1 MTNKVVHSPPQPSR
15 DAVASPWFSLRL
27 KLIFSHLAVI
37 FLAMTVAAF
46 LLLSLVR
53 GYFLTTIEQSL
64 TAQAHLIA
72 QALIPGASVDLTP
85 PELAPAYNTVQQRM
99 VENLSVQVAEQSEL
113 TESETSPSLRE
124 SKLAHI
130 AEATVQLSTALETH
144 VRVLDD
150 RGIVLLDT
158 NEDDLGRDLSTEEA
172 VISALRGDQHSELE
186 IINDE
191 EWLFVSV
198 PVSVSDQVAGVI
210 YLSQP
215 LHDIAIVLSDLRNR
229 LLIASAL
236 ALPLSALVGLVLA
249 RTISRPVQS
258 LTFAAKQLS
267 VGDYDYPLQISGGDE
282 LGRLS
287 RTFATMRDRLQTV
300 ERMRSQFVSDVS
312 HELRTPL
319 TSIKGLVETL
329 RDGAVDDP
337 EVRDRFLTSVESET
351 DRLIRLVND
360 LLILSRADAQALNLH
375 REPVDL
381 SQVVHETL
389 EKLGPQVE
397 SLGIELQEELPE
409 APLFVQA
416 ESDRIEQILV
426 ILLDNA
432 MKHTPSG
439 GVVLVAGNIF
449 EVNESGFVFPT
460 SIGPQEIFDPPP
472 HSMGKWAVVSISDTG
487 EGITPEDLPHVFERF
502 YRADHSRSR
511 DRGGSGLGL
520 SIAKALIEAYDG
532 HIWLSSP
539 SVISKSNLERPGT
552 TARISMPLH
561 VS

>member
-1 MTNKVVHSPPQPSR
+1 M
-15 DAVASPWFSLRL
+15 F
-27 KLIFSHLAVI
+27 
-37 FLAMTVAAF
+37 
-46 LLLSLVR
+46 
-53 GYFLTTIEQSL
+53 
-64 TAQAHLIA
+64 
-72 QALIPGASVDLTP
+72 
-85 PELAPAYNTVQQRM
+85 
-99 VENLSVQVAEQSEL
+99 ENISVQVAEQSEL
-113 TESETSPSLRE
+113 TDSVTAPSLRE

-130 AEATVQLSTALETH
+130 AEASVQLSTALETH

-158 NEDDLGRDLSTEEA
+158 NEDDLGRDLSTEDA
-172 VISALRGDQHSELE
+172 VVTALSGDQHSELD
-186 IINDE
+186 IVNDE

-198 PVSVSDQVAGVI
+198 PVSVDDQVAGVI
-210 YLSQP
+210 FLSQP

-229 LLIASAL
+229 LLFASAL
-236 ALPLSALVGLVLA
+236 AFPLSALVGLVLA

-258 LTFAAKQLS
+258 LTVAAKRLS
-267 VGDYDYPLQISGGDE
+267 SGDFDFPLETKGQDE

-287 RTFATMRDRLQTV
+287 RTFATMRDRLQAV

-337 EVRDRFLTSVESET
+337 VVRDRFLTSVESET

-360 LLILSRADAQALNLH
+360 LLILSRADSEVLRLP
-375 REPVDL
+375 RKPVDL

-389 EKLGPQVE
+389 EKLGPQME
-397 SLGIELQEELPE
+397 SLGIELRKELPE
-409 APLFVQA
+409 EPLFVHA
-416 ESDRIEQILV
+416 EPDRIEQILV

-439 GVVLVAGNIF
+439 GEIHVAGYNS
-449 EVNESGFVFPT
+449 EVNESGLIFPT
-460 SIGPQEIFDPPP
+460 SIRHHETFDYPP
-472 HSMGKWAVVSISDTG
+472 HSMGKWAMVSISDTG
-487 EGITPEDLPHVFERF
+487 EGIPPEDLPHVFERF

-532 HIWLSSP
+532 HIWLTSP
-539 SVISKSNLERPGT
+539 SLISKSNLEHPGT
-552 TARISMPLH
+552 TAHFSMPIP

>member
-1 MTNKVVHSPPQPSR
+1 MTNKSTHSRPQFSG
-15 DAVASPWFSLRL
+15 DGGAKPWHSLRV

-53 GYFLTTIEQSL
+53 GYFLETIEQSL

-72 QALIPGASVDLTP
+72 QTLIPGASVDLTP
-85 PELAPAYNTVQQRM
+85 PDLAPAYNTVQQRM
-99 VENLSVQVAEQSEL
+99 FENISVQVAEQSEISD
-113 TESETSPSLRE
+113 SETSTSLQE
-124 SKLAHI
+124 SNLAHI

-158 NEDDLGRDLSTEEA
+158 NEDDLGQDLSSEES
-172 VISALRGDQHSELE
+172 VITALRGEQHSELD

-198 PVSVSDQVAGVI
+198 PVSIDEQVVGVI

-215 LHDIAIVLSDLRNR
+215 LHDIAIVLADLRNR

-249 RTISRPVQS
+249 RTISHPIQS
-258 LTFAAKQLS
+258 LTNAVKQLS
-267 VGDYDYPLQISGGDE
+267 FGDFNYPLRTTGGDE

-287 RTFATMRDRLQTV
+287 RTFATMRDRLQNV

-319 TSIKGLVETL
+319 TSIKGLIETL

-360 LLILSRADAQALNLH
+360 LLILSRADAQALNLS

-381 SQVVHETL
+381 TQVIHQTL
-389 EKLGPQVE
+389 EKLSPQVE
-397 SLGIELQEELPE
+397 SLGIELRRELRE
-409 APLFVQA
+409 TPLIIQA
-416 ESDRIEQILV
+416 EPDRIEQILV

-439 GVVLVAGNIF
+439 GEIRVAGDTF
-449 EVNESGFVFPT
+449 EVDESHLILPKSIPHKET
-460 SIGPQEIFDPPP
+460 STFQQ
-472 HSMGKWAVVSISDTG
+472 HTMGKWALVSVSDNG
-487 EGITPEDLPHVFERF
+487 EGIPPEDLPHVFERF

-511 DRGGSGLGL
+511 DQGGSGLGL

-532 HIWLSSP
+532 HIWLTSP
-539 SVISKSNLERPGT
+539 SVFSRPNLNRSGT
-552 TARISMPLH
+552 TAHFSMPIH
-561 VS
+561 DH